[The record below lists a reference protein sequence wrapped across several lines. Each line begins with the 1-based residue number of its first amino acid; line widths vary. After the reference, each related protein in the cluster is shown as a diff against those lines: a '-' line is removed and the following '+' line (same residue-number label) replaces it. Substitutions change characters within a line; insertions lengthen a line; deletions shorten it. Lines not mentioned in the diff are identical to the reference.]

1 MDGIIIKIVATDGA
15 TPRGKL
21 ADAELLFTAG
31 PLEGLKMLGFGIW
44 EQGESARPRVRF
56 PARQYTVNGEPRRF
70 VLLRPIDD
78 ATAQERIRDLLLHAY
93 AEYEQQVDEQQA
105 TTTRSS

>member
-1 MDGIIIKIVATDGA
+1 MDGIIVKIVATNAD

-21 ADAELLFTAG
+21 ADAEILFTAG

-44 EQGESARPRVRF
+44 EQRESRSRHVTF
-56 PARQYTVNGEPRRF
+56 PARRYTVNGEPRRF

-78 ATAQERIRDLLLHAY
+78 AAALERIRDLLLHAY
-93 AEYEQQVDEQQA
+93 VEYEQQVDD
-105 TTTRSS
+105 